1 LEKDFAMNVK
11 MHDGTPD
18 FVPGTVVGIHHIS
31 AAQLGSLGMDEI
43 AFVKP
48 VMTETGPAFAIH
60 AADGRP
66 LAIAANAPLAAAMII
81 QNDMVPKLV
90 H

>member
-1 LEKDFAMNVK
+1 MNVK
-11 MHDGTPD
+11 NHDGTAD
-18 FVPGTVVGIHHIS
+18 FEPGVMLDIHHIS
-31 AAQLGSLGMDEI
+31 PSQLAALGLEEI

-60 AADGRP
+60 AADGTP
-66 LAIAANAPLAAAMII
+66 MAIATDAQLAAAAII
-81 QNDMVPKLV
+81 QNDMMPSLV